1 MTARIGDHV
10 TSVLRQL
17 ELPFRVASD
26 HNLYTRAEFVAHYGK
41 DKGEFRWRD
50 AEGLLGCALTLVTEG
65 GAILDPSARDALLVT
80 LLPRI

>member
-1 MTARIGDHV
+1 MTAMIGDHV

-41 DKGEFRWRD
+41 SKGDVRWTWAVVSHRGFCTVVSGRWNSIVSSGD
-50 AEGLLGCALTLVTEG
+50 
-65 GAILDPSARDALLVT
+65 
-80 LLPRI
+80 